1 MGFSRK
7 STWLNKNSSKNL
19 MTPFNDLGLPMADTE
34 RNGGQAELTLTF
46 VDFRTLRT
54 VALKNYWKIYIK

>member
-1 MGFSRK
+1 
-7 STWLNKNSSKNL
+7 

-46 VDFRTLRT
+46 VDFRTLKT
-54 VALKNYWKIYIK
+54 ITLKNYWKTYIKKIYPILSKT